1 MLSKLLE
8 RYPQLARRASDALRT
23 SFLGG
28 AMWGRARNVASL
40 HRFRLVVR
48 VMRVV
53 GRVVLEVRLGRG
65 SEVLAVGLGGGKVP
79 KRLERRRIWRE
90 TWRRDARQGVAEVRR
105 HAAVR
110 LSKRDANSAQGVR
123 TGRQERK
130 EVGRG
135 RGTEG
140 AHRRPVARA
149 LSALKTRQAPP
160 KRRSCPESRRG
171 RGEKVIRS
179 GLMKVGGR

>member
-1 MLSKLLE
+1 
-8 RYPQLARRASDALRT
+8 
-23 SFLGG
+23 
-28 AMWGRARNVASL
+28 MWGRARNVASL
-40 HRFRLVVR
+40 RRFRLVVR

-110 LSKRDANSAQGVR
+110 LSKREASSAQVACER
-123 TGRQERK
+123 ARSERK

-135 RGTEG
+135 RETEG